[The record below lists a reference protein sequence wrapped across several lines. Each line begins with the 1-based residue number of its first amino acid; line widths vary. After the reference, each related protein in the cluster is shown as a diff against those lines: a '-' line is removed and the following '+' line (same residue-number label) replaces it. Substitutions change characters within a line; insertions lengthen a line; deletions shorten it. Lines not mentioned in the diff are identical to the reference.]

1 MIDMQIDLA
10 SVGMEKGKQYETI
23 ITTTSCDDIK
33 NAAPIGVICAGQD
46 KVLNRIFK
54 GSRTLENIISKREFI
69 VNITHNPEVF
79 TLSTVGNLPEDYFNE
94 DNSLKCADAYFKCE
108 VISLKEAVKQ
118 SDPVKSNGEAIVIK
132 SKVTQLVINKQTRP
146 INRGFGYVIESLS
159 NLTRVDIVGEEQK
172 EEYFERFREANRIVT
187 KVGYKQDIEAMQK
200 IKKELIKKVLN
211 LNF

>member
-69 VNITHNPEVF
+69 ANITHNPEVF

-132 SKVTQLVINKQTRP
+132 SKVTQLIINKQTRP

-200 IKKELIKKVLN
+200 IKKELIKKG
-211 LNF
+211 FKP

>member
-108 VISLKEAVKQ
+108 VISLKDAVKQ

-200 IKKELIKKVLN
+200 IKKELIKKG
-211 LNF
+211 FKP

>member
-1 MIDMQIDLA
+1 MQIDLA

-79 TLSTVGNLPEDYFNE
+79 TLSAVGNLPEDYFNE

-200 IKKELIKKVLN
+200 IKKELIKKG
-211 LNF
+211 FKP

>member
-79 TLSTVGNLPEDYFNE
+79 TLSTVGNLPENYFNE

-200 IKKELIKKVLN
+200 IKKELIKKG
-211 LNF
+211 FKP

>member
-1 MIDMQIDLA
+1 MQIDLA

-54 GSRTLENIISKREFI
+54 GIRTLENIISKREFI

-200 IKKELIKKVLN
+200 IKKELIKKG
-211 LNF
+211 FKP

>member
-1 MIDMQIDLA
+1 MQIDLA

-79 TLSTVGNLPEDYFNE
+79 TLSAVGNLPEDYFNE

-108 VISLKEAVKQ
+108 VISLKDAVKQ

-200 IKKELIKKVLN
+200 IKKELIKKG
-211 LNF
+211 FKP

>member
-1 MIDMQIDLA
+1 MQIDLA

-172 EEYFERFREANRIVT
+172 EEYFERFREANRVVT

-200 IKKELIKKVLN
+200 IKKELIKKG
-211 LNF
+211 FKP

>member
-1 MIDMQIDLA
+1 MQIDLA

-23 ITTTSCDDIK
+23 ITTNTCDDIK
-33 NAAPIGVICAGQD
+33 NAATIWVICSGQY

-94 DNSLKCADAYFKCE
+94 DNSHKCADAYFKCE
-108 VISLKEAVKQ
+108 VISLKDAVKQ

-200 IKKELIKKVLN
+200 IKKELIKKG
-211 LNF
+211 FKP

>member
-1 MIDMQIDLA
+1 MQIDLA

-69 VNITHNPEVF
+69 VNITHDPEVF

-172 EEYFERFREANRIVT
+172 EEYFERFREANRVVT

-200 IKKELIKKVLN
+200 IKKELIKKG
-211 LNF
+211 FKP

>member
-1 MIDMQIDLA
+1 MQIDLA

-118 SDPVKSNGEAIVIK
+118 SDPVKSKGEAIVIK

-200 IKKELIKKVLN
+200 IKKELIKKG
-211 LNF
+211 FKP

>member
-1 MIDMQIDLA
+1 MKTNLNLI
-10 SVGMEKGKQYETI
+10 GMEKGRQYETI
-23 ITTTSCDDIK
+23 ITTKNSKNIK
-33 NAAPIGVICAGQD
+33 NAAPIGVICAGEN
-46 KVLNRIFK
+46 KILNRIFK
-54 GSRTLENIISKREFI
+54 GSHTLENIISQKEFI
-69 VNITHNPEVF
+69 VNITHDPNLF
-79 TLSTVGNLPEDYFNE
+79 TASLLGNLPEEYFNE

-200 IKKELIKKVLN
+200 IKKELIKKG
-211 LNF
+211 FKP

>member
-1 MIDMQIDLA
+1 MKTNLNLI
-10 SVGMEKGKQYETI
+10 GMEKGRQYETI
-23 ITTTSCDDIK
+23 ITTKNSKNIK
-33 NAAPIGVICAGQD
+33 NAAPIGVICAGEN
-46 KVLNRIFK
+46 KILNRIFK
-54 GSRTLENIISKREFI
+54 GSHTLENIISQKEFI
-69 VNITHNPEVF
+69 VNITHDPNLF
-79 TLSTVGNLPEDYFNE
+79 TVSLLGNLPEEYFNE

-200 IKKELIKKVLN
+200 IKKELIKKG
-211 LNF
+211 FKP

>member
-1 MIDMQIDLA
+1 MQIDLA

-187 KVGYKQDIEAMQK
+187 KVGYKQDIEAIQK
-200 IKKELIKKVLN
+200 IKKELIKKG
-211 LNF
+211 FKP